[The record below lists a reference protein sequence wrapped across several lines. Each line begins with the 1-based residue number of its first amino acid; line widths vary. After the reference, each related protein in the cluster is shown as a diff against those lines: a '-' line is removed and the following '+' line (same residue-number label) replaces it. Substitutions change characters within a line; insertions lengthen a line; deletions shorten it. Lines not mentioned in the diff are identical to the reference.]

1 MAPHLEQR
9 RQAIAAAL
17 RAVMAEP
24 LPRKRPVVA
33 DRAPVAEPPP
43 PRTLPTL
50 AAQPPVAEL
59 PRPWVQPI
67 VAAQPPVAAPP
78 PRIGLPEMLS
88 VREALAASIE
98 WDEVEDL
105 TEDGEVPSVP
115 PLEVAG
121 SMSRAASV
129 ALFGHA

>member
-1 MAPHLEQR
+1 MLTDLERR

-24 LPRKRPVVA
+24 HPRQTPRVA
-33 DRAPVAEPPP
+33 TP
-43 PRTLPTL
+43 PRRGLGTQPPFTAAPTPAVVTGRVATPTASTAASELPT
-50 AAQPPVAEL
+50 
-59 PRPWVQPI
+59 
-67 VAAQPPVAAPP
+67 
-78 PRIGLPEMLS
+78 
-88 VREALAASIE
+88 VREALTSQIE
-98 WDEVEDL
+98 WDEFEDL
-105 TEDGEVPSVP
+105 DDEGETPVVP

>member
-1 MAPHLEQR
+1 MQTDLERR

-24 LPRKRPVVA
+24 LPHSKPAVAGPPLRGLGARPLFTEAATRTVMTARVA
-33 DRAPVAEPPP
+33 MSAASTAASE
-43 PRTLPTL
+43 LPTF
-50 AAQPPVAEL
+50 
-59 PRPWVQPI
+59 
-67 VAAQPPVAAPP
+67 
-78 PRIGLPEMLS
+78 
-88 VREALAASIE
+88 REALTSQIE
-98 WDEVEDL
+98 WDEFDELPELADDAE
-105 TEDGEVPSVP
+105 TPSVP